1 MPREKQAWTGY
12 VYDPRHRGHDH
23 AAAPEA
29 AARLDHLMGSLMH
42 EAELDQLREIEVGLI
57 PWNCVAAVH
66 TGRYLDALGRLKDRG
81 AKRISLDTYMTEGTL
96 AAALVCAS
104 AAVSATRAVLDGR
117 VRNAFS
123 LMRPPGHHALPGRA
137 MGYCIFNNAAIAAA
151 YALRERGLQRVMIV
165 DVDAHHGNGT
175 QEVFYASPDVL
186 FVSLHQYPWFPG
198 SGDWIENGVE
208 AGLGYTYNVPLPQWA
223 GDEMYL
229 QAFDRLVAPLAE
241 RYRPELILA
250 SAGFDAHWRDHS
262 SVLGL
267 SVRGYYD
274 VTERLRMIAGSV
286 CEGRL
291 VLLLEGGYN
300 LGVLGAC
307 ARAALRALRQ
317 APPPADPFGP
327 CPDRPVGGID
337 DVLDR
342 LVGFMQL
349 MDPGQDFFAQ
359 DAVAP
364 YPLKP

>member
-1 MPREKQAWTGY
+1 VSGKKQAWTGY
-12 VYDPRHRGHDH
+12 VYDPRHRAHDH
-23 AAAPEA
+23 ALAPEA
-29 AARLDHLMGSLMH
+29 AARLDHLVGSLVH
-42 EAELDQLREIEVGLI
+42 EVELDELWEIEVGLI
-57 PWNCVAAVH
+57 PWSCIAAVH
-66 TGRYLDALGRLKDRG
+66 TGRYLATLDRLAREGGR
-81 AKRISLDTYMTEGTL
+81 RISLDTYLTAGTVG
-96 AAALVCAS
+96 AALVGAS
-104 AAVSATRAVLDGR
+104 AAVSAVRAVLDGR

-151 YALRERGLQRVMIV
+151 YALREMGLRRVMIV

-198 SGDWIENGVE
+198 SGDWTENGVE

-229 QAFDRLVAPLAE
+229 RAFGRLVAPLAE
-241 RYRPELILA
+241 RYRPELILV
-250 SAGFDAHWRDHS
+250 SAGFDAHWLDHS

-274 VTERLRMIAGSV
+274 VTERLRTIAESV

-300 LGVLGAC
+300 LGALGAC

-327 CPDRPVGGID
+327 CPDRPVGVID